1 MTGPVTR
8 FATGFS
14 GKRSFRGNAESHSS
28 GFLPAVAVLC
38 LVLLAMLAVAQVAHL
53 HPNQTD
59 ADHCQLCI
67 VMHTV
72 APVAAAAAVIVIVQ
86 WELPRPRPSP
96 SSVAR
101 QRQIRLFIRPPPV
114 SC

>member
-1 MTGPVTR
+1 MSRWFRKRGAWP
-8 FATGFS
+8 GFM
-14 GKRSFRGNAESHSS
+14 
-28 GFLPAVAVLC
+28 PAVAVLC

-53 HPNQTD
+53 HPNQSD

-86 WELPRPRPSP
+86 LGAFAPPIEPIV
-96 SSVAR
+96 VAR
-101 QRQIRLFIRPPPV
+101 QRQVRLFIRPPPV
-114 SC
+114 SL

>member
-1 MTGPVTR
+1 MSR
-8 FATGFS
+8 GF
-14 GKRSFRGNAESHSS
+14 GKRGVWP
-28 GFLPAVAVLC
+28 GFMPAVAVLC

-72 APVAAAAAVIVIVQ
+72 VPAAMAAALIVIVQ
-86 WELPRPRPSP
+86 LGTSAPQADPI
-96 SSVAR
+96 VIAH
-101 QRQIRLFIRPPPV
+101 QRQVRLFIRPPPV
-114 SC
+114 SW

>member
-1 MTGPVTR
+1 LQQLTGLKTIFR
-8 FATGFS
+8 GKRGSGTGF
-14 GKRSFRGNAESHSS
+14 F
-28 GFLPAVAVLC
+28 PAVAVLC
-38 LVLLAMLAVAQVAHL
+38 LVLLATLAVAQVAHI
-53 HPNQTD
+53 HSSESD

-86 WELPRPRPSP
+86 LGASTPQADPVLIARRP
-96 SSVAR
+96 
-101 QRQIRLFIRPPPV
+101 QIRLFIRPPPA

>member
-1 MTGPVTR
+1 MRR
-8 FATGFS
+8 FRSQGF
-14 GKRSFRGNAESHSS
+14 GKHGVWP
-28 GFLPAVAVLC
+28 GFMPAVAVLC

-72 APVAAAAAVIVIVQ
+72 VPAAMAAGVFVMLV
-86 WELPRPRPSP
+86 
-96 SSVAR
+96 
-101 QRQIRLFIRPPPV
+101 LFG
-114 SC
+114 